1 MEQREL
7 ESLLRSEAYPD
18 APQTVHLKQTHIS
31 YLFLTDRFV
40 YKIKKPVDFGFLNF
54 STIDRRR
61 FYCHEEVRLNRR
73 LSPDI
78 YLGVVE
84 LRRSDEGVA
93 FTGSGPVV
101 DYAVKMVRLPEERM
115 MDRLLSAGQVQ
126 EETIRSIARVVAAFH
141 QDAERGTEID
151 RYGTIEAIRR
161 SWDENFALAERF
173 VGDTLSD
180 HDLQCFREWV
190 NQYLQRHAA
199 LFEERIA
206 RGFIRD
212 CDGDLHLENIC
223 LGEKVWIFDCIEFN
237 PRFRYGDTA
246 ADIAFLLMD
255 LDYHD
260 RSDLAAAFLDEYVT
274 VATDETCVPL
284 VEFYKV
290 YRAFVRGKVA
300 SLQLLDRAI
309 PAEDRDAARDR
320 AIGYFRLARGY
331 LLRQKL
337 PVTIFLVG
345 GLMGSG
351 KSTLAQ
357 LLGREL
363 GIPVLSSDRTR
374 KELYHATASSRSA
387 LFGTGPYTPEADRST
402 YDTLLERGTA
412 RLQTGKSV
420 IIDATFRKRADR
432 QRFRQAAAALGVD
445 FRLIMTDCPD
455 ELIRERL
462 TAREGKMNEIS
473 DGRLELFDSHLAAF
487 EQPDPGSE
495 PFLGADTSGSIRQ
508 AVDEIMKAMGILP

>member
-1 MEQREL
+1 MEQRDL
-7 ESLLRSEAYPD
+7 ESLLRPEAYPD

-31 YLFLTDRFV
+31 YLFLTDHFV

-73 LSPDI
+73 LAPDI

-84 LRRSDEGVA
+84 LRRADGGVA
-93 FTGSGPVV
+93 FTGSGQVV

-115 MDRLLSAGQVQ
+115 MDRLLAAGEVQ
-126 EETIRSIARVVAAFH
+126 EETIRLIAGVVAAFH
-141 QDAERGTEID
+141 RDAERSTEID
-151 RYGTIEAIRR
+151 RYGSIEAIRR

-173 VGDTLSD
+173 VGDTLSGQ
-180 HDLQCFREWV
+180 DLQRFREWV
-190 NQYLQRHAA
+190 DLFLERHAA

-206 RGFIRD
+206 REFIRD

-255 LDYHD
+255 LEYHD
-260 RSDLAAAFLDEYVT
+260 RPDLAAAFLDEYVT
-274 VATDETCVPL
+274 AAADETCAPL
-284 VEFYKV
+284 VDFYKV

-300 SLQLLDRAI
+300 SLQLMDRAI
-309 PAEDRDAARDR
+309 PDGDREAARDR

-331 LLRQKL
+331 LLRQRL
-337 PVTIFLVG
+337 PSTMFLVG

-387 LFGTGPYTPEADRST
+387 PFGTGLYTTEADRAT
-402 YDTLLERGTA
+402 YEALLERGTA
-412 RLQTGKSV
+412 RLQQGQSV
-420 IIDATFRKRADR
+420 IIDATFRRKADR
-432 QRFRQAAAALGVD
+432 ERFRRAAAEFGAG
-445 FRLIMTDCPD
+445 FRLVMTACPD

-462 TAREGKMNEIS
+462 AAREGKMNEIS

-487 EQPDPGSE
+487 EQPDPDSE
-495 PFLGADTSGSIRQ
+495 QFLCANTSGSIRQ
-508 AVDEIMKAMGILP
+508 AVDDILKAVGILP

>member
-1 MEQREL
+1 MEQREI

-31 YLFLTDRFV
+31 YLFLTDNFV

-73 LSPDI
+73 LAPDI

-84 LRRSDEGVA
+84 LRRSEEGVA

-115 MDRLLSAGQVQ
+115 MDRLLAAGQVQ
-126 EETIRSIARVVAAFH
+126 EETIRSIAGVVAAFH
-141 QDAERGTEID
+141 RDADRGAEID

-173 VGDTLSD
+173 IGDTLSVQ
-180 HDLQCFREWV
+180 DLRRFREWV
-190 NQYLQRHAA
+190 DQYLQRHAA

-260 RSDLAAAFLDEYVT
+260 RPDLAAAFLDEYVS
-274 VATDETCVPL
+274 VAADETCVPL

-300 SLQLLDRAI
+300 SLQLPDPAI

-351 KSTLAQ
+351 KSTLAK

-374 KELYHATASSRSA
+374 KELYHDTVSSRSA
-387 LFGTGPYTPEADRST
+387 PFGTGLYTPEADRST
-402 YDTLLERGTA
+402 YDALLERGTA
-412 RLQTGKSV
+412 RLQTGESV

-432 QRFRQAAAALGVD
+432 QRFCQAAAALGVD
-445 FRLIMTDCPD
+445 FRLVMTDCPD

-462 TAREGKMNEIS
+462 SAREGKLNEIS
-473 DGRLELFDSHLAAF
+473 DGRLELFDSHRAAF
-487 EQPDPGSE
+487 EPPGPDSE
-495 PFLGADTSGSIRQ
+495 PFVRATTSGPAWQ
-508 AVDEIMKAMGILP
+508 AVDDILEAVEILP